1 MPWLHVKRWGRMA
14 SVHGPVMW
22 RVLRGS
28 DAERDAVRRAA
39 VLRGW
44 MAGPTGTG
52 HGLRKQAV

>member
-1 MPWLHVKRWGRMA
+1 
-14 SVHGPVMW
+14 MW

-44 MAGPTGTG
+44 MAGPIGTG